1 MMKKTLAW
9 VYILAVFTFIYTP
22 ILVLTAMSFNESEYR
37 TFPFKFSLKWYEL
50 LSNNT
55 KLIEGALNSVY
66 IATLTAVICVVLA
79 ITYMLSYVQ
88 AGKRVRKWLNTLTIL
103 PLTIP
108 WIIFGLALLLLL
120 NALGFNRNMFVLL
133 MGHVVISFPYAALVV
148 KARMQE
154 MDLSVLE
161 ASYTLGANEWTTFL
175 RVMFPMIFPAVLAG
189 AFLAFMISVDNYI
202 ISYFLIPPGIS
213 VLPVEIYSSIKFGF
227 TPEINAVSTI
237 IVAVTLVI
245 ILLIISIMR
254 SSLKNLIK

>member
-88 AGKRVRKWLNTLTIL
+88 VWKTRQKVAQHLDDSPPDHTVDYLWIGFACCYSMHSDLT
-103 PLTIP
+103 
-108 WIIFGLALLLLL
+108 
-120 NALGFNRNMFVLL
+120 
-133 MGHVVISFPYAALVV
+133 
-148 KARMQE
+148 
-154 MDLSVLE
+154 
-161 ASYTLGANEWTTFL
+161 
-175 RVMFPMIFPAVLAG
+175 
-189 AFLAFMISVDNYI
+189 
-202 ISYFLIPPGIS
+202 
-213 VLPVEIYSSIKFGF
+213 
-227 TPEINAVSTI
+227 
-237 IVAVTLVI
+237 VTCLFF
-245 ILLIISIMR
+245 
-254 SSLKNLIK
+254 